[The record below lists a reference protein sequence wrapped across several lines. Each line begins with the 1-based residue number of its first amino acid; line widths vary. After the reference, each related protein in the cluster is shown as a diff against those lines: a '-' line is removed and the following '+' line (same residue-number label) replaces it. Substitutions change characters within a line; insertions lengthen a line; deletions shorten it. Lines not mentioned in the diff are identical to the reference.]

1 MLGKKNPAEIVL
13 PGHPPSTA
21 LPGYKYIKGQFHH
34 HFSWTLR
41 AVFCQENHLHFLT
54 YFSLLAKMSDNT
66 EVRLI
71 ATKLRIKK
79 YILDL
84 YIEISRLLEEA
95 NSDSVNEHQK
105 GVVHTE
111 LKDLYQQLEIA
122 EPSLVLI
129 S

>member
-1 MLGKKNPAEIVL
+1 
-13 PGHPPSTA
+13 
-21 LPGYKYIKGQFHH
+21 
-34 HFSWTLR
+34 
-41 AVFCQENHLHFLT
+41 
-54 YFSLLAKMSDNT
+54 MSDNT

-95 NSDSVNEHQK
+95 NSDRVNEHQK

-111 LKDLYQQLEIA
+111 LKDLYQQLEIV